1 MGATKRE
8 LEETIEALRAELL
21 DEIAR
26 GERLR
31 EENRRLCEALGHA
44 SELIESMSVR
54 FVQMSARYGRLEDYV
69 KRLRDWA
76 GERAR
81 LTGTW
86 GT

>member
-31 EENRRLCEALGHA
+31 EENRRLSEALGQA

-54 FVQMSARYGRLEDYV
+54 FVRMSARYGKLENYV
-69 KRLRDWA
+69 RRLRDWA
-76 GERAR
+76 SERAKR
-81 LTGTW
+81 TGT
-86 GT
+86 